1 VGAVADDQ
9 EHLAALTAARKE
21 AVAERRR
28 LSLLQQQAL
37 SGGGGGGVLA
47 DADPAAIDALGWETF
62 QRMLHSPEEQLQ
74 AALLPS
80 RAAPAQG
87 HKNGVICVQ
96 LDPPRRQT
104 KKPQLSSERRE
115 QAKPCASSALAQD
128 KACADDS
135 WSSLWSCSEHR
146 PVPWCARAQGTF
158 GDAKGL
164 PGGEAVQEQ
173 AIAGRARA
181 KWDLSKRHL
190 PAPASGLVALGPA
203 ARDTEEL
210 NRGSPGGSDAHL
222 TAHDPQLVARA
233 RAGLQMERRNSAP
246 PAAFLQGP
254 GRVAQLG
261 DTDRKTRAVAAASAT
276 APGKAAKAA
285 LAIEEKRRQRRA
297 AAEAEKAQREA
308 EVAEHGDRANLVPR
322 RMIAAFRQELSVGT
336 RVYPQ
341 ALSEPNCSIL
351 VAVRKRP
358 LMTHREVDEY
368 DVLTSVGPRTIVCHE
383 PKKDV
388 KEVQTCQHHEFHF
401 DHVFDEKASTADVF
415 QQAVAPALAETL
427 HLVQD
432 QRHSAHN
439 ARRSN
444 LTVFAYGQTG
454 SGKTFT
460 MEPIYTQTVQE
471 ALRACANGGA
481 QLSVAFFEIYCAK
494 VFDLLRERAEV
505 RTLEDGKGEVQVEHL
520 TELPVD
526 TLDAAMH
533 LIECAK
539 RARVTHANAVH
550 ADSSRSHAVLQ
561 LLIRSALPHEVEHL
575 PGAAKVAGYCT
586 DDKDFNKARLL
597 SKLVL
602 VDLAGPY
609 TPPPTPY
616 LTPTP
621 HAHPTHY
628 TMHPRCQALVQMSLG

>member
-1 VGAVADDQ
+1 
-9 EHLAALTAARKE
+9 
-21 AVAERRR
+21 
-28 LSLLQQQAL
+28 
-37 SGGGGGGVLA
+37 
-47 DADPAAIDALGWETF
+47 
-62 QRMLHSPEEQLQ
+62 M
-74 AALLPS
+74 
-80 RAAPAQG
+80 
-87 HKNGVICVQ
+87 
-96 LDPPRRQT
+96 
-104 KKPQLSSERRE
+104 
-115 QAKPCASSALAQD
+115 
-128 KACADDS
+128 
-135 WSSLWSCSEHR
+135 
-146 PVPWCARAQGTF
+146 
-158 GDAKGL
+158 
-164 PGGEAVQEQ
+164 VQEQ

-190 PAPASGLVALGPA
+190 PAPASGLFALGPA
-203 ARDTEEL
+203 ALDAEEL
-210 NRGSPGGSDAHL
+210 NRGRTRALDAQL
-222 TAHDPQLVARA
+222 AAHDLQLVARA
-233 RAGLQMERRNSAP
+233 HAGLQMDRRSSAP
-246 PAAFLQGP
+246 PSSCLDPP

-261 DTDRKTRAVAAASAT
+261 DTDRKTRAGAATSAT

-322 RMIAAFRQELSVGT
+322 RMIAAFRQELAGGT

-341 ALSEPNCSIL
+341 AQSEPNCSIL

-401 DHVFDEKASTADVF
+401 DHVFDETASTADVF

-427 HLVQD
+427 HLVQH
-432 QRHSAHN
+432 QRHSAHDT
-439 ARRSN
+439 RRSN

-460 MEPIYTQTVQE
+460 MEPIYTQTVHE

-526 TLDAAMH
+526 TLDVAMH

-561 LLIRSALPHEVEHL
+561 LLIRSALPHEVENL
-575 PGAAKVAGYCT
+575 SGAAKVAGYCT
-586 DDKDFNKARLL
+586 DDKHFTDGKDFTKARLL

-609 TPPPTPY
+609 TPLPPLIPHTYAPRASYTLRHTPCT
-616 LTPTP
+616 LDARLFADESWSIFSVPNDVDLLQ
-621 HAHPTHY
+621 
-628 TMHPRCQALVQMSLG
+628 PRCMV